1 MKTLKE
7 IQDEVSGETLEIF
20 WKGLSPLEKNDL
32 WPEVCRR
39 AQLECGKATLEKA
52 SENAHVN
59 FKLAPDLRTVE
70 RSSIEIDKESIT
82 SEENIVI
89 IK

>member
-52 SENAHVN
+52 SKNASNHAGWNHVVD
-59 FKLAPDLRTVE
+59 PST
-70 RSSIEIDKESIT
+70 IT
-82 SEENIVI
+82 DEDNIVI